1 MSILSLSFHYQSV
14 ATVLIDRVAISI
26 ETSEIEKLIYYF
38 SSSLIEM
45 LEYHLHKT
53 NWLRELKDQL
63 THTQETNVNISVI
76 LSEKIY

>member
-14 ATVLIDRVAISI
+14 AT
-26 ETSEIEKLIYYF
+26 SEIEKLIYF

-63 THTQETNVNISVI
+63 THTQETNVNISFI